1 MVFLSKKTLDV
12 NGYKE
17 KVKTF
22 KRTFEECY
30 QMWGLPETL
39 KIHILSSHVEDFL
52 EMTGQ
57 TCWSTNDENV
67 ECVHQL
73 LERRNL
79 RHGFKK
85 TKNLV
90 GAYKRKCSAQSIRFF
105 IAKNMRK
112 KRS

>member
-1 MVFLSKKTLDV
+1 MTALRELYGVLVQKNLDV
-12 NGYKE
+12 DGYKS
-17 KVKTF
+17 KVDKF
-22 KRTFEECY
+22 KRTFEECF

-39 KIHILSSHVEDFL
+39 KIHILSSHVQDFL

-79 RHGFKK
+79 RHNPI
-85 TKNLV
+85 TTSV
-90 GAYKRKCSAQSIRFF
+90 FF
-105 IAKNMRK
+105 VM
-112 KRS
+112 

>member
-1 MVFLSKKTLDV
+1 MDYLTALRELYGVLVQQNLDV
-12 NGYKE
+12 NSYKE
-17 KVKTF
+17 KVVTF

-39 KIHILSSHVEDFL
+39 KVHILGSHVEDFL

-79 RHGFKK
+79 RH
-85 TKNLV
+85 NPLL
-90 GAYKRKCSAQSIRFF
+90 SSSF
-105 IAKNMRK
+105 IGTVV
-112 KRS
+112 

>member
-1 MVFLSKKTLDV
+1 MDYLTALRELYGILVQKTLDV

-17 KVKTF
+17 KVLTF

-79 RHGFKK
+79 RHNPI
-85 TKNLV
+85 T
-90 GAYKRKCSAQSIRFF
+90 F
-105 IAKNMRK
+105 IIIFWDSCMN
-112 KRS
+112 